1 MKTKLITT
9 LTFLSLLIFTGCS
22 NKEMSMEEK
31 QELLQEQKEKMK
43 KEIEELPSW
52 ILKPE
57 SDKCIAAVGMSTFS
71 KHGLHSMLT
80 LAEMDGRAKLAGK
93 MQIIV
98 SQLQEKS
105 MRAMKIEQIDEL
117 EDIFNQVTKEVI
129 KEVSIS
135 SVKRENVYQG
145 NDGTLYVLMTLDKS
159 NISNQLKDVYTE
171 HINDAKISKKN
182 LDQGMLVLDEMLDK
196 LNNELKQ

>member
-9 LTFLSLLIFTGCS
+9 ITFLSLVIFTGCS
-22 NKEMSMEEK
+22 NKELSMEEK

-43 KEIEELPSW
+43 KEIESLPSW
-52 ILKPE
+52 VLKPE
-57 SDKCIAAVGMSTFS
+57 VDNAIAAVGMSTFS

-93 MQIIV
+93 MQTIV

-159 NISNQLKDVYTE
+159 NMSNQLKDAYTE
-171 HINDAKISKKN
+171 HGNDARISKKN

-196 LNNELKQ
+196 LDDELK

>member
-9 LTFLSLLIFTGCS
+9 LTFLSLLIFAGCS

-57 SDKCIAAVGMSTFS
+57 SDKGIAAVGMSTFS

-117 EDIFNQVTKEVI
+117 EDIFNQITKEVI

-159 NISNQLKDVYTE
+159 NMSNQLKDVYTE
-171 HINDAKISKKN
+171 HVNDAKISKKN

>member
-9 LTFLSLLIFTGCS
+9 LTFLSLVIFTGCS
-22 NKEMSMEEK
+22 NKELSIEEK
-31 QELLQEQKEKMK
+31 QELLQEQKEQMK
-43 KEIEELPSW
+43 KEIESLPSW
-52 ILKPE
+52 VLNPE
-57 SDKCIAAVGMSTFS
+57 VDNAISVVGISTFS

-93 MQIIV
+93 MQTIV

-145 NDGTLYVLMTLDKS
+145 NDGTLYVLMSLDKS
-159 NISNQLKDVYTE
+159 NMSNQLKDAYSE
-171 HINDAKISKKN
+171 HINDAKSSKKN

-196 LNNELKQ
+196 LNNELKK